1 MGESTMILFPVLLM
15 VFYLAMI
22 LFVLVVS
29 FITSVI
35 SALLFGAIPLMC
47 GIMKNKKTLGIVGF
61 IVSSVLCFF
70 HGAVLA
76 QLASAVFVFLI
87 IREKKEEPKV
97 EE

>member
-1 MGESTMILFPVLLM
+1 MGESTMILFPVLFM
-15 VFYLAMI
+15 VFYLAII